1 MLSKKTWPPE
11 MLPLTR
17 YGQDIVIVCDDDDSS
32 TEFYVKAAYSVARAL
47 CVRECDRSSLA
58 QHALL
63 TLEQAVRA
71 VAKQIQHLDQI
82 KTWSETIRGHGDKIC
97 ERTMRMKTDL
107 TKEVERLDEAVAGMH
122 SQPQAGPA

>member
-1 MLSKKTWPPE
+1 LFGMTPTSRPNFTSRRRGPHWP
-11 MLPLTR
+11 
-17 YGQDIVIVCDDDDSS
+17 
-32 TEFYVKAAYSVARAL
+32 
-47 CVRECDRSSLA
+47 
-58 QHALL
+58 QHTLL

-71 VAKQIQHLDQI
+71 VEKQIQHLDQI

-107 TKEVERLDEAVAGMH
+107 IKELERLDEAVTGMH